1 MVMKVRFHVCLRVQ
15 GLLKSRNCNYM
26 SLIFF
31 ADMSSVLLERRW
43 WRLYQQLRCMTQIQR
58 SLKITITI
66 PQMVTKLIL
75 IMLWLMYFD
84 GLDVRIL
91 YPRNWCA
98 RLESLCLLN
107 MWRYFSINLS
117 SLFPGHANNVYRIFS
132 PQLWLM
138 RVTLVL
144 LLNIFICLLVYLLVC
159 LGVQP
164 MKWERMVACF

>member
-66 PQMVTKLIL
+66 TILQMVTKLIL
-75 IMLWLMYFD
+75 MSWLMYFD

-107 MWRYFSINLS
+107 MWRYCS
-117 SLFPGHANNVYRIFS
+117 SLFHGDVNNAYRIFS
-132 PQLWLM
+132 PRLW
-138 RVTLVL
+138 VTLVF
-144 LLNIFICLLVYLLVC
+144 LLNVFICLLVYLCIC
-159 LGVQP
+159 LGLQP
-164 MKWERMVACF
+164 MKWETMLGCF